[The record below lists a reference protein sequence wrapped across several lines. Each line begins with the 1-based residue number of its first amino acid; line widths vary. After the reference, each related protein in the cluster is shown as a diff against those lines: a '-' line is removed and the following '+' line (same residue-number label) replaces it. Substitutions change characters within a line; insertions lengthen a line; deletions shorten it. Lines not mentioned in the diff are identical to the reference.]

1 VTGAEKHGNG
11 IRRFGAHLALIGAA
25 LLGLFALLELGFRL
39 ATLRDAGPRPG
50 QGWAIHDEE
59 LGYRPRPHFADQNE
73 LGLRDDPI
81 AARKTR
87 FRVLM
92 LGDSV
97 TAYGETSADTYPG
110 QLEGLLNRDPARPPV
125 EVINAGVRGY
135 TNYQEL
141 LFLKKIGLALEPDL
155 VGVGFVLND
164 LHRIL
169 HRFALED
176 GEIVGDEYTF
186 TDEATESVG
195 SPLYRLARSS
205 RFLVWLRH
213 RLGVFD
219 RLIELYSGDGF
230 VFDYRPDFSSAWRPE
245 SWGPIEEQLAEL
257 VELGGRHGFGVF
269 LVAFPFGEQLRDDY
283 LARDAEYVTLPQRT
297 LRALCES
304 LAIPYLDLL
313 PLLEREIDLQSDG
326 IHLTQ
331 RGREKVAARIAV
343 FLEEERLIPVR

>member
-1 VTGAEKHGNG
+1 MGAEKRAGG
-11 IRRFGAHLALIGAA
+11 VRRAGVNLALVGAA
-25 LLGLFALLELGFRL
+25 LLGLLALLELGFRL
-39 ATLRDAGPRPG
+39 VTLRETGPAPG

-59 LGYRPRPHFADQNE
+59 LGYRPRPHFAGQNE

-81 AARKTR
+81 AERKQR

-110 QLEGLLNRDPARPPV
+110 QLEGLLNRDPALPPV

-141 LFLKKIGLALEPDL
+141 LFLKKVGLTLEPDL

-186 TDEATESVG
+186 TDEATDSVG
-195 SPLYRLARSS
+195 SPLYQLARSS

-230 VFDYRPDFSSAWRPE
+230 VFDYRPDFSAAWRAE
-245 SWGPIEEQLAEL
+245 SWGPIEEQLGEL
-257 VELGGRHGFGVF
+257 VDLGRGHDFRAF
-269 LVAFPFGEQLRDDY
+269 LIAFPFGEQLREDY
-283 LARDAEYVTLPQRT
+283 LARDADYVTLPQRT

-313 PLLEREIDLQSDG
+313 PLLDRDIDLQSDG

-331 RGREKVAARIAV
+331 RGRATVAARIAA
-343 FLEEERLIPVR
+343 FLEEERLISVR